1 MSTKINQTIIKDK
14 VKNINGIV
22 QVEVK
27 ESFLLDVIEVLKAD
41 FINIEQFKEIYLK
54 LIVKINKKILENYLL
69 PKDEKKKD
77 PLYKEYNN
85 HLCFLWF

>member
-41 FINIEQFKEIYLK
+41 RKS
-54 LIVKINKKILENYLL
+54 VV
-69 PKDEKKKD
+69 
-77 PLYKEYNN
+77 
-85 HLCFLWF
+85 